1 MGMIEDPVRSRQ
13 MAKMLDK
20 TKARDTTEITRLI
33 LSSPIKRGSRVVE
46 ADGII
51 SMEELSQSNT
61 TVETRIIAQMAFN
74 AARGDVK
81 SAEFIFKYA
90 GLEPPQKQEV
100 LLDIPTIVNDMDNR
114 LEPVPPSPL
123 AMLDEDSEE

>member
-1 MGMIEDPVRSRQ
+1 MDDEASRIRG
-13 MAKMLDK
+13 ATNILNRNR
-20 TKARDTTEITRLI
+20 TRDTTEIVRMI
-33 LSSPIKRGSRVVE
+33 LASPIKKGSRVVE

-61 TVETRIIAQMAFN
+61 TVETRIIAQLAFN

-81 SAEFIFKYA
+81 SAEFVFKYA

-100 LLDIPTIVNDMDNR
+100 LLDVPTIINDMDNR
-114 LEPVPPSPL
+114 LEPVPPSRL
-123 AMLDEDSEE
+123 ALTDEE